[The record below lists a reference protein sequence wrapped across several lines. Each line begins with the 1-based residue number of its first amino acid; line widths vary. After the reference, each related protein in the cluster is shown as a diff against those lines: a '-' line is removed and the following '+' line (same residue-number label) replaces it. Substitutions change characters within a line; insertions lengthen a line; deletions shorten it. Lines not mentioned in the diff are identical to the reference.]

1 MLTEVGIQSLNDEI
15 LEACGR
21 SHSASEAIQALE
33 VLSNLAFRCNTGLGA
48 NLFRNRYRVLL

>member
-1 MLTEVGIQSLNDEI
+1 MATEVGIQSLNDEI

-33 VLSNLAFRCNTGLGA
+33 MLSNLAAFRCTMALEQICT
-48 NLFRNRYRVLL
+48 